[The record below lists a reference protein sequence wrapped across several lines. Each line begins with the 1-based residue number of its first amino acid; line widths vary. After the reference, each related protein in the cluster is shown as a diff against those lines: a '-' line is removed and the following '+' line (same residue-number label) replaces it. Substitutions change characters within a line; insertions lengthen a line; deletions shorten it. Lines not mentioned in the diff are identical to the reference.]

1 MSESEEDRALS
12 LLDFPTVRRELCD
25 LAMSEE
31 GRALLSRQAILR
43 DALEVEAL
51 LDVVGAWKSLL
62 EEGAVPPPLQFPPA
76 AHLLAP
82 LAKEGAVGEANELAA
97 IGGFVG
103 SAGRLKSYLLRALAG
118 KRQRNQADVKL
129 LAYAEPMPDLGQL
142 ADKIL
147 SVLEADGTV
156 KEDKIPELKRI
167 RRQTVALRTDISDL
181 SARHMNE
188 NRSLWQSDV
197 PTQKDG
203 RTVLPLKANYRG
215 RVEGIVHEV
224 SGSGATLFIEPFD
237 VVEKNNELVR
247 LENRYRQAVLRILR
261 ELSESVREAGV
272 PLESLFQS
280 VAVLD
285 ALHARA
291 RYALLH
297 RCSRAERRERGI
309 ALRMARHPLL
319 SSSAVPI
326 DLLLEEG
333 TGVLIITG
341 PNTGGKTVALKTAG
355 LLALMNQ
362 FGMEIPAADGSALP
376 IFDAVY
382 ADIGDEQ
389 SIANSLST
397 FSAHMRNIARIVDAS
412 TDRSLVLLDEIAS
425 DTDPAEGS
433 ALAMALLDRLREI
446 GALTLATTH
455 LGVLK
460 NYGLTTPG
468 VINASV
474 SLDPATLAPTYRI
487 VMGVPGESH
496 ALEIAERNGIEAATI
511 ARARRYVDVGSTELS
526 RAIRE
531 LAERQREVNDRL
543 EVLEKERRQ
552 TESERRRLTEREE
565 ELRRR
570 EIEATSGELAD
581 LGRFLTESRRTL
593 ENLVRDLKEGEV
605 TREKTRAVKEFL
617 RQVEQKEEEG
627 ERSLAEERRRAE
639 ESAAESAGPGRRS
652 KEAVA
657 GIQAPIQEGQ
667 EVLVGTQRRLGTVIR
682 RARGNRWVVAVKT
695 LRLTVPESELTPA
708 RASSEPS
715 LSVSLSDITSR
726 ERPAYELDVRG
737 MRLEEALRAVEQQV
751 DRALLSGLAEFA
763 IIHGMGEG
771 VLQEGIHRYL
781 RQRSE
786 VGDYFFSRP
795 EAGGF
800 GKTIVLIGPRE
811 QR

>member
-1 MSESEEDRALS
+1 MNESDLDHALA
-12 LLDFPTVRRELCD
+12 LLDFPTVRSALCD

-31 GRALLSRQAILR
+31 GRALLSSQAVLR
-43 DALEVEAL
+43 DAHEVAAI
-51 LDVVGAWKSLL
+51 LDYVGAWKSLL
-62 EEGAVPPPLQFPPA
+62 EEGAAPPALQFPPA

-82 LAKEGAVGEANELAA
+82 LMKEGAVGEAVELAA
-97 IGGFVG
+97 IGVFAG
-103 SAGRLKSYLLRALAG
+103 SAGRLKSYLLRALSAR
-118 KRQRNQADVKL
+118 RQRSPADAKL
-129 LAYAEPMPDLGQL
+129 LALAEPLPDLSQL
-142 ADKIL
+142 ANQIL
-147 SVLEADGTV
+147 SVLDPDGTV

-167 RRQTVALRTDISDL
+167 RRQTLALRTDISDL
-181 SARHMNE
+181 SARHMNK

-247 LENRYRQAVLRILR
+247 LENRYRQEVLRILR
-261 ELSESVREAGV
+261 DLSESVREAGI
-272 PLESLFQS
+272 PLESLFRA
-280 VAVLD
+280 VATLD
-285 ALHARA
+285 ALYARA
-291 RYALLH
+291 RHALLH
-297 RCSRAERRERGI
+297 GCTRAELRERGI
-309 ALRMARHPLL
+309 ALRRARHPLL
-319 SSSAVPI
+319 GPSAVPV
-326 DLLLEEG
+326 DLVLEED

-362 FGMEIPAADGSALP
+362 FGMEIPAAEGSALP

-397 FSAHMRNIARIVDAS
+397 FSAHMRNIARIVAAS
-412 TDRSLVLLDEIAS
+412 TERSLVLLDEIGS
-425 DTDPAEGS
+425 DTDPAEGA
-433 ALAMALLDRLREI
+433 ALAMALLDRLRER
-446 GALTLATTH
+446 GALTVATTH

-468 VINASV
+468 VTNASV
-474 SLDPATLAPTYRI
+474 SLDAATLAPTYRI

-496 ALEIAERNGIEAATI
+496 ALEIAERNGIEGATI
-511 ARARRYVDVGSTELS
+511 AQARRYVDAGSTELS

-531 LAERQREVNDRL
+531 LAERQREVNDRI
-543 EVLEKERRQ
+543 EALEKERRRAE
-552 TESERRRLTEREE
+552 TEQARLSEREQ

-570 EIEATSGELAD
+570 EIEAASGELAD

-593 ENLVRDLKEGEV
+593 ENLVRNLKEGEV
-605 TREKTRAVKEFL
+605 TREKTLAVKEFL
-617 RQVEQKEEEG
+617 REIERKEEEG
-627 ERSLAEERRRAE
+627 ERSLAEERQRAQ
-639 ESAAESAGPGRRS
+639 ESAVASPTPGRRS
-652 KEAVA
+652 KESAA
-657 GIQAPIQEGQ
+657 GAEAAIREGQ
-667 EVLVGTQRRLGTVIR
+667 EVLVGSQRRLGTVIR

-695 LRLTVPESELTPA
+695 LRLTVPESELAPA
-708 RASSEPS
+708 RASTEPS
-715 LSVSLSDITSR
+715 LSVALAEVVSR

-771 VLQEGIHRYL
+771 ILQEGIHRYL

-800 GKTIVLIGPRE
+800 GKTIVLLGPRE

>member
-1 MSESEEDRALS
+1 MSDSEAEHALS
-12 LLDFPTVRRELCD
+12 LLDFATVRRELCD

-31 GRALLSRQAILR
+31 GRALLSSQAILCSAAEV
-43 DALEVEAL
+43 DAM

-62 EEGAVPPPLQFPPA
+62 EEGSSPPALQFPPA
-76 AHLLAP
+76 AHLLP
-82 LAKEGAVGEANELAA
+82 SLLKEGSVGEDNELAA
-97 IGGFVG
+97 IGVFAG
-103 SAGRLKSYLLRALAG
+103 SAGRLKSYLLRAMSTR
-118 KRQRNQADVKL
+118 RQRVPADARL
-129 LAYAEPMPDLGQL
+129 LALAELVPDLGQL
-142 ADKIL
+142 ANQIL
-147 SVLEADGTV
+147 AVLEPDGTV

-181 SARHMNE
+181 SAHHMNE

-203 RTVLPLKANYRG
+203 RTVLPLKASYRG

-247 LENRYRQAVLRILR
+247 LENRYRQEVLRILR
-261 ELSESVREAGV
+261 ELSEAVRAAGSS
-272 PLESLFQS
+272 LESLFQA

-285 ALHARA
+285 ALSARA

-309 ALRMARHPLL
+309 ALRLARHPLL
-319 SSSAVPI
+319 GTSAVPI
-326 DLLLEEG
+326 DLVLEEE
-333 TGVLIITG
+333 TRILIITG
-341 PNTGGKTVALKTAG
+341 PNTGGKTVALKSAG

-376 IFDAVY
+376 LFDAVY

-397 FSAHMRNIARIVDAS
+397 FSAHMRNIARIVAAS
-412 TDRSLVLLDEIAS
+412 TSRSLVLLDEIAS

-433 ALAMALLDRLREI
+433 ALAMALLDRLREV
-446 GALTLATTH
+446 GALTVATTH

-468 VINASV
+468 VTNASV

-487 VMGVPGESH
+487 LMGVPGESH
-496 ALEIAERNGIEAATI
+496 ALEIAARNGIEAATI
-511 ARARRYVDVGSTELS
+511 ARARRYVDAGSTELT

-531 LAERQREVNDRL
+531 LAGRQREVNDRI
-543 EVLEKERRQ
+543 EALEKERRQ
-552 TESERRRLTEREE
+552 AETERRRLSEREE

-570 EIEATSGELAD
+570 EIEAKRGELAD

-617 RQVEQKEEEG
+617 REIELKEEEG
-627 ERSLAEERRRAE
+627 ERSLAEEQRRAE
-639 ESAAESAGPGRRS
+639 ESAAASAAKGRRS
-652 KEAVA
+652 KESLA
-657 GIQAPIQEGQ
+657 GIEAPIREGQ
-667 EVLVGTQRRLGTVIR
+667 EVLVGSQRRPGTVIR

-708 RASSEPS
+708 RVSSEPS
-715 LSVSLSDITSR
+715 LSVALADIASR

-737 MRLEEALRAVEQQV
+737 MRLEEALREQLALFRTRTGE
-751 DRALLSGLAEFA
+751 RARGSL
-763 IIHGMGEG
+763 
-771 VLQEGIHRYL
+771 
-781 RQRSE
+781 
-786 VGDYFFSRP
+786 
-795 EAGGF
+795 
-800 GKTIVLIGPRE
+800 GP
-811 QR
+811 